1 MAKSISPFTW
11 ERGFREPS
19 SGMPWQWE
27 PASDAEN
34 DAYITPPSKE
44 LLTSTA
50 HNSLGINVL
59 RTWPTIFDGTN
70 NPHGMPQWW
79 NPESEVDVLIVG
91 GEAPLFQSLYILL
104 IVVSISAGPSGLET
118 ALSLA
123 RQGVSFRIIGK

>member
-11 ERGFREPS
+11 ERGFKEPS

-44 LLTSTA
+44 LPTSTA

-70 NPHGMPQWW
+70 NPHGIPPWW
-79 NPESEVDVLIVG
+79 SPKSEVDVLIVG
-91 GEAPLFQSLYILL
+91 GERS
-104 IVVSISAGPSGLET
+104 ST
-118 ALSLA
+118 
-123 RQGVSFRIIGK
+123 